1 MQAGAAGMTHRNRR
15 PAFSAL
21 RQAAAATLFALGA
34 ALAAPSSADQH
45 AAELPA
51 LLGSLTTAPTA
62 AAARVIEQKIWAL
75 WFEAPAPEADTLFK
89 AGRTA
94 GEQGDIPQALAAYD
108 QLVEKFPDF
117 AEAWNQRAIVKFMMG
132 DLDGALEDVAHT
144 LELEPRH
151 FGALSGRG
159 QCYLHMQR
167 MAEALEALEAAKA
180 INPWADSVNKQVEM
194 LRAHQPQPK
203 SI

>member
-1 MQAGAAGMTHRNRR
+1 MTHRNRKLPLSR
-15 PAFSAL
+15 L
-21 RQAAAATLFALGA
+21 RRAAAATLFALGV
-34 ALAAPSSADQH
+34 ALATPVSADQH

-62 AAARVIEQKIWAL
+62 AAAQVIEQKIWAL

-89 AGRTA
+89 AGRAA

-108 QLVEKFPDF
+108 QLVQKFPDF

-167 MAEALEALEAAKA
+167 MGEALEALEAAQA
-180 INPWADSVNKQVEM
+180 INPWADSVNKQIEM

-203 SI
+203 SKSI

>member
-1 MQAGAAGMTHRNRR
+1 MTHRNRQLPISR
-15 PAFSAL
+15 L
-21 RQAAAATLFALGA
+21 RSAAAALLFALGV
-34 ALAAPSSADQH
+34 ALATPVSADQH

-108 QLVEKFPDF
+108 QLVQKFPDF

-132 DLDGALEDVAHT
+132 DLDGALEDVAHA

-167 MAEALEALEAAKA
+167 MGDALEALEAAQA

>member
-1 MQAGAAGMTHRNRR
+1 MRSGAAGMTHRDVR
-15 PAFSAL
+15 PPSPAL
-21 RQAAAATLFALGA
+21 RNAAAAMLIALGV
-34 ALAAPSSADQH
+34 ALATPVSADQH

-108 QLVEKFPDF
+108 QLVQKFPDF
-117 AEAWNQRAIVKFMMG
+117 AEAWNQRAIVKFMVG

-167 MAEALEALEAAKA
+167 MGDALEALEAAQA

>member
-1 MQAGAAGMTHRNRR
+1 MTNRDR
-15 PAFSAL
+15 RSSCSGL
-21 RQAAAATLFALGA
+21 RKAAAATLFMLGMV
-34 ALAAPSSADQH
+34 LAVPSPADQH

-89 AGRTA
+89 AGRAA
-94 GEQGDIPQALAAYD
+94 GEQGNIPEALAAYD
-108 QLVEKFPDF
+108 QLVQKFPDF
-117 AEAWNQRAIVKFMMG
+117 AEAWNQRAIAKFMVG

-167 MAEALEALEAAKA
+167 LGDALEALEAAQA